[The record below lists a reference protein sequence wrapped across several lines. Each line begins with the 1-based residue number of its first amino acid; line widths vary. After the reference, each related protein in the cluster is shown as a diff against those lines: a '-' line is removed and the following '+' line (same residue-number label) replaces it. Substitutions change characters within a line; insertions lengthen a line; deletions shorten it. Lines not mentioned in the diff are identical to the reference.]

1 MSERKIRESLDHLE
15 RALARLG
22 EAVQVDESNALVV
35 DGTIQR
41 FEFGLE
47 LLWKTLKRMLEFEGI
62 HGIGSPRS
70 IMKEAYAQGWLED
83 ESVWLDMLDDRN
95 KTSHTYDEE
104 SARKIYM
111 NIKLYYPA
119 MCTLHGMLRAK
130 LDAL

>member
-1 MSERKIRESLDHLE
+1 MSDRKVRESLGNLE

-41 FEFGLE
+41 FEFALE
-47 LLWKTLKRMLEFEGI
+47 LLWKTLKRMLEFEGVN
-62 HGIGSPRS
+62 GAGSPRA
-70 IMKEAYAQGWLED
+70 IMKEAYAQGWLEE
-83 ESVWLDMLDDRN
+83 ESVWLSMLEDRN

-111 NIKLYYPA
+111 NIKVYYPV
-119 MCTLHGMLRAK
+119 MCKLHTALKAK
-130 LDAL
+130 LDVM